1 MSAAFALLVLRL
13 SLAQADGGTPAPTAT
28 GDAGVAATAV
38 PSAAPD
44 GGESTGPIFRAGIE
58 VGFTSYPSGPA
69 GGQQDLLGDVTPLVG
84 IDAAEDFSLEL
95 GATFRFRVFDDPP
108 AQRDQDI
115 GGVLRKADWDETS
128 DFGQIIRYVRI
139 ASDDSTLGLRAGRF
153 RKYSLGLGH
162 LLSRYSNQENPDYH
176 PAGAWGRAGVGPLRF
191 EAFASDIFGAR
202 LIAAEAALDFGR
214 LASDTPEVADRYH
227 AAISFAHD
235 FGLAGGRM
243 LPVTLMHID
252 VSAVLARSASTR
264 AMLLTGVGWRLNPL
278 HAGVLF
284 GGAVETVMGALK
296 LSVKAEL
303 RKQYGGFRQGFFS
316 GHYEL
321 SRYAG
326 TGFSG
331 VSLLDERLPDT
342 FSGYA
347 EVRMG
352 ATQAFSLDMGFE
364 YFAFGRADAD
374 ASLALETFGPRF
386 TLVLRAGAVGIGV
399 MPRYS
404 GQVEARVRLFRSFYL
419 LGYAGTVFTPQ
430 QNGSLAR
437 GGYGGVGAGFDV
449 EK

>member
-1 MSAAFALLVLRL
+1 MSAALALFVCGI
-13 SLAQADGGTPAPTAT
+13 SLAQADGG
-28 GDAGVAATAV
+28 VAATDAGL
-38 PSAAPD
+38 APLSSLASGAD
-44 GGESTGPIFRAGIE
+44 PGASTGPIFRAGIE
-58 VGFTSYPSGPA
+58 LGFTSYPSGPL
-69 GGQQDLLGDVTPLVG
+69 GGQQDLLGDVTPLLS

-95 GATFRFRVFDDPP
+95 GAAFRLRLFDDPP

-115 GGVLRKADWDETS
+115 GGVLRKADWDEPS
-128 DFGQIIRYVRI
+128 DFGQIIRYLRI
-139 ASDDSTLGLRAGRF
+139 AGDDSALGLRVGRF

-176 PAGAWGRAGVGPLRF
+176 PAGAWGRAGMGPLRL

-214 LASDTPEVADRYH
+214 LLSNAPEVAGRYQV
-227 AAISFAHD
+227 ALSFAHD
-235 FGLAGGRM
+235 FGLAAGRTPP
-243 LPVTLMHID
+243 LTLMHID
-252 VSAVLARSASTR
+252 VSAVFARSASTR

-278 HAGVLF
+278 HAGALF
-284 GGAVETVMGALK
+284 GGAVETSLGALK

-303 RKQYGGFRQGFFS
+303 RKQYGGFRQGFFNAN
-316 GHYEL
+316 YEL

-352 ATQAFSLDMGFE
+352 AQAAFSLDMGFE

-386 TLVLRAGAVGIGV
+386 TWVLRASAVGMGV
-399 MPRYS
+399 TPRYS
-404 GQVEARVRLFRSFYL
+404 AQVEARVRLFSSFYV

-430 QNGSLAR
+430 QDGSLTR
-437 GGYGGVGAGFDV
+437 GGYGGVGVGFDV
-449 EK
+449 EKQLP